1 MRNIAKRNRLFDR
14 ILKEA
19 MGDNEITSVEDND
32 YQLQVATDFLD
43 KPLETIFSDVLQA
56 CRKENELNYSNLT
69 VSKKSI
75 PFYSI

>member
-1 MRNIAKRNRLFDR
+1 MMRNIVKRNRLFDR

-19 MGDNEITSVEDND
+19 LSDYETTDENDD
-32 YQLQVATDFLD
+32 YQLQVATGFLD

-75 PFYSI
+75 PFYNA